1 MSMLRN
7 AVGIVLLVI
16 GAVWVLQGANV
27 LTGSAMS
34 GRNQWLVV
42 GLLMAVAGVALL
54 WWNRRA
60 GQRRMLA
67 DPAGHQAR
75 RR

>member
-60 GQRRMLA
+60 GQRRVLA
-67 DPAGHQAR
+67 DPTEHQAR